1 MAIVGSCGMIFY
13 EKTIVGST
21 ERCGTY
27 IGIYLAIDIG
37 LDL

>member
-1 MAIVGSCGMIFY
+1 MTIVGSCSMIFY
-13 EKTIVGST
+13 EKTIGGSS

-27 IGIYLAIDIG
+27 FVIYLAIDIG